1 MKIFFKS
8 KTRDL
13 GEVLLQ
19 KSLFSFHFALK
30 MIWILNSELQE
41 STYSIGVNKL
51 NSFRNEM
58 EMKLMEPQY
67 HHELLKKV
75 EEKQKR
81 LNYFNE
87 QVQFFHQLTHL
98 SSRLRD
104 YPVGEIRNQKLRFEL
119 EKISFKHTVY
129 LPFLKEKDTVEYILQ
144 IQSSYSTCFSTKE
157 RVPYLIVLETLKDK
171 DGVSCKD
178 ILKETLKETTWE
190 DWFQQENSISM
201 NSENE
206 INSIFGI
213 PWSEKKEK
221 IRKSSIYGHLKHW
234 NCRSFIVKSNDDLR
248 LETLSLQLLSLFK
261 RIFDD
266 EKLPIY
272 IRPYEAIILSNES
285 GLLETLTDS
294 ISLDGLKKK
303 GKHSSLLEYF
313 QHVYDEKEFK
323 EKQNNFVESLTGY
336 SLFCYLL
343 EVKDRHNGN
352 IMMDRQGHLFH
363 IDYGFFLGEYP
374 GGSFVQFEN
383 APFKLTAEYVE
394 LMGGVV
400 SDVFINFR
408 ILMIA
413 GFKAIRR
420 RKEEIM
426 TLVRLIV
433 EDDTK
438 LKNLDSRFKSELV
451 KDFELEKF
459 VHSLIDESN
468 DHFRTRNYDNYQKLT
483 NGIL

>member
-8 KTRDL
+8 KTKDI
-13 GEVLLQ
+13 GQILLE
-19 KSLFSFHFALK
+19 KSLYSFHFSLK
-30 MIWILNSELQE
+30 MIWILNSELQDQR
-41 STYSIGVNKL
+41 NAL
-51 NSFRNEM
+51 NSFRNEL

-67 HHELLKKV
+67 HQEELKKI
-75 EEKQKR
+75 EEKQNR

-87 QVQFFHQLTHL
+87 QCQFFHHLTNL

-104 YPVGEIRNQKLRFEL
+104 YPIGEIRNQKLRFEL
-119 EKISFKHTVY
+119 ERIPLKHSKIYF
-129 LPFLKEKDTVEYILQ
+129 PFLKEKDNIEYILQ

-157 RVPYLIVLETLKDK
+157 RVPYLIVVETLQEDCLCRDLLKEGRK
-171 DGVSCKD
+171 WKEES
-178 ILKETLKETTWE
+178 ILKEEEE
-190 DWFQQENSISM
+190 DWLNLEGNISEREKEM
-201 NSENE
+201 
-206 INSIFGI
+206 NSIFGI
-213 PWSEKKEK
+213 PWNEKKEK
-221 IRKSSIYGHLKHW
+221 IRKSSIYGHLKEW
-234 NCRSFIVKSNDDLR
+234 NCRSFIVKCNDDLR
-248 LETLSLQLLSLFK
+248 LETLSLQLLNLFK

-303 GKHSSLLEYF
+303 GKYSLLEYF
-313 QHVYDEKEFK
+313 QCIYEENEFK
-323 EKQNNFVESLTGY
+323 KKQNNFVESLTGY
-336 SLFCYLL
+336 SLFCYLM

-352 IMMDRQGHLFH
+352 IMIDRDGHLFH
-363 IDYGFFLGEYP
+363 IDYGFFLGDYP

-383 APFKLTAEYVE
+383 APFKLTSEYVE
-394 LMGGVV
+394 LMGGVQ

-413 GFKAIRR
+413 GFQAIRR

-426 TLVRLIV
+426 TLVRLII
-433 EDDTK
+433 EDETK
-438 LKNLDSRFKSELV
+438 LKNLDSRFQSGML
-451 KDFELEKF
+451 KDFEFEKF

-468 DHFRTRNYDNYQKLT
+468 DHFRTRQYDNYQKLT